1 MNFSNK
7 NKIDL
12 QIELTRY
19 IHIQLKRL
27 NTDGS
32 NVLIN
37 CPTLFEGKE
46 AIGKLILGLIA
57 IADTIANAFSLIN
70 KIIKVK
76 YFLFFIFQF
85 LSNLNL
91 GNGYFTK

>member
-1 MNFSNK
+1 LNFSNK

-12 QIELTRY
+12 QVELTRY
-19 IHIQLKRL
+19 IHTQLKRL
-27 NTDGS
+27 KTDGS

-76 YFLFFIFQF
+76 SFLFLFFNFF
-85 LSNLNL
+85 
-91 GNGYFTK
+91 